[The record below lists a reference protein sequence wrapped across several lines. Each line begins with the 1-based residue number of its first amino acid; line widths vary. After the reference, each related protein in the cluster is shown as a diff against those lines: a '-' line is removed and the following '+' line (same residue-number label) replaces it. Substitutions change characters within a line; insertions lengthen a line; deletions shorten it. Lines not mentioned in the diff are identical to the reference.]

1 MVGRK
6 FVLVAFI
13 AVGAWMGIRVGH
25 HPGLQSIGASIS
37 SDVSAEELR
46 RLAANVGQ
54 GDVVIYTTA
63 ECPYC
68 AQAKAWM
75 TQYGFAYT
83 ECDTEAN
90 QSCADEFERLN
101 GNGVPYLIVRGH
113 HMKDGFDSDEFVA
126 ALREPA
132 SET

>member
-1 MVGRK
+1 MSRK
-6 FVLVAFI
+6 FVLVAVI
-13 AVGAWMGIRVGH
+13 AMGAWVGIRSH
-25 HPGLQSIGASIS
+25 HHGLQSIGASIS
-37 SDVSAEELR
+37 GDVSEEELK
-46 RLAANVGQ
+46 RLSSKVGQ
-54 GDVVIYTTA
+54 GDVVIYTTT

-83 ECDTEAN
+83 ECDTEAS
-90 QSCADEFERLN
+90 QSCADDFARLH

-126 ALREPA
+126 ALRD
-132 SET
+132 SESTT